1 VLSGDFAEYSALI
14 AVRSSPR
21 AAVKRRDDYVRV
33 DDDAAACGAR
43 VMREDEMHGSSS
55 AGSEAA

>member
-1 VLSGDFAEYSALI
+1 VLSGDFAEYSPLI

-21 AAVKRRDDYVRV
+21 AAVKRRDD
-33 DDDAAACGAR
+33 DGSIDAAACGAR

-55 AGSEAA
+55 AGAEAA